1 MKNIIE
7 TPFGK
12 TVLNVFGDG
21 PPILVVHGGPGFFHN
36 YLVDGLLPLAEKR
49 SLIFYDQPT
58 FENTPLPKKEF
69 SPQTIFAH
77 FRWLANEL
85 SQTDPLGIIAH
96 SWGGL
101 VVIAGLTEPT
111 LQTKPLPNLSRVL
124 LLNTM
129 PLTSKELIQSR
140 KNLMDRL
147 SWLSKIKLVLL
158 ICTFASGQKIMKQ
171 LLPYYV
177 YDQSCIPKD
186 EFKFSKKTYLKIL
199 QQLKSYDFEKDLGA
213 LPELDLLLSEKD
225 FITSSHL
232 QSLIEIAEN
241 QFTIKKSVHFPMWE
255 NPKDFDDFIK
265 SVFT

>member
-12 TVLNVFGDG
+12 TVLNIFGDG
-21 PPILVVHGGPGFFHN
+21 PPILVVHGGPGFSHN
-36 YLVDGLLPLAEKR
+36 YLVDGILPLAEKR

-111 LQTKPLPNLSRVL
+111 LQTKPPPNLSRVL

-129 PLTSKELIQSR
+129 PLTAKDLIRSR
-140 KNLMDRL
+140 KNLMGRL
-147 SWLSKIKLVLL
+147 SWLSKIKLILS
-158 ICTFASGQKIMKQ
+158 ICTNASRQKIMNE

-199 QQLKSYDFEKDLGA
+199 QHLKSYDFEKELGT
-213 LPELDLLLSEKD
+213 LPEVDLLLSKQD

-232 QSLIEIAEN
+232 QPLIEKAEN

-255 NPKDFDDFIK
+255 NPKDFHVVIQ